1 MRMRAIRVVKSYA
14 PIFGNLDDDDDDDG
28 DDEHLPQSPGIT
40 KHTRTRYL
48 VPDDPSDEDYLPQS
62 LGVVDL
68 ADSLPDAPEDDDD
81 DHRLPRSL
89 GTIDLTDSH
98 SDAPGEHDDVLL
110 GLSDNAQDSPTRSAK
125 WRARTAP
132 SSPRTPKG
140 KTGKVGFAWTK
151 AHRHALILLRDR
163 FKCGWDDAA
172 AVFNEIFNDDIVAQG
187 FSREGIHRGKLTAQ
201 YGERNKETN
210 KSWRDI
216 MNPSPSEQQ
225 ELEQMA
231 SIIQRHLHKHPP
243 SAQVSTTASTPAST
257 TASKRQALSSSD
269 QALVVSRS
277 QSRRAT
283 DMPQRHL
290 VTPAKRRRTF
300 NLPESMP
307 LTPSS
312 NTDDMLIFDTP
323 PSSRRPISEHV
334 VQSYEYVP
342 VTKEAA
348 HPTLPALFYR
358 VYDENSH
365 GVNDSNGFV
374 ASQCVYTQGGY
385 PPAPEASSPLM
396 YMYLENHINRNP
408 VSTPFISVSVDPR
421 WVIRMAFKSSSKGS
435 KYPRIAIIDA
445 AKAAEG
451 DKAFFVPVSYT
462 HLTLPT
468 KRIV

>member
-1 MRMRAIRVVKSYA
+1 
-14 PIFGNLDDDDDDDG
+14 
-28 DDEHLPQSPGIT
+28 
-40 KHTRTRYL
+40 
-48 VPDDPSDEDYLPQS
+48 
-62 LGVVDL
+62 
-68 ADSLPDAPEDDDD
+68 
-81 DHRLPRSL
+81 
-89 GTIDLTDSH
+89 
-98 SDAPGEHDDVLL
+98 
-110 GLSDNAQDSPTRSAK
+110 
-125 WRARTAP
+125 
-132 SSPRTPKG
+132 
-140 KTGKVGFAWTK
+140 
-151 AHRHALILLRDR
+151 
-163 FKCGWDDAA
+163 
-172 AVFNEIFNDDIVAQG
+172 
-187 FSREGIHRGKLTAQ
+187 
-201 YGERNKETN
+201 
-210 KSWRDI
+210 
-216 MNPSPSEQQ
+216 
-225 ELEQMA
+225 
-231 SIIQRHLHKHPP
+231 
-243 SAQVSTTASTPAST
+243 
-257 TASKRQALSSSD
+257 
-269 QALVVSRS
+269 
-277 QSRRAT
+277 
-283 DMPQRHL
+283 
-290 VTPAKRRRTF
+290 
-300 NLPESMP
+300 MP

-451 DKAFFVPVSYT
+451 DKAFFVPPYHKELKNKQIFTEGAWRYSGSHEWVIWADIPKSAIIYDVAIQDLQAKVENLPAVSQALRFDILSTTQKISNTNLMAYLKEQQAPLSSS
-462 HLTLPT
+462 LTAGFAQLLLKLGVDATAPEKVIRKLVSDLIQGWQIGIKADSNGRWRRLAGLFAYELT
-468 KRIV
+468 EGMDTADAEGRLEVVERAFLHGLASGMGDMNWAKNQILTRRMMKRAEKVGLAVAAEGGTRRLLEAVVIPSGPSVDLSQYRFVGNSG